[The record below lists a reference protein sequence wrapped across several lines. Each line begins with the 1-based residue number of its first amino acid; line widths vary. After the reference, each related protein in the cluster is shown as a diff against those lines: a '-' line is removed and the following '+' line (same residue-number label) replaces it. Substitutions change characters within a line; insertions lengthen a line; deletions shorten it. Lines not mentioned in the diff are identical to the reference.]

1 MKDQAKFQEE
11 MEKRKNTEEQL
22 RAEASM
28 TQGPPVAEGDLGEQ
42 LDRLQKIELRQ
53 RQEIDRYMYM
63 YMHVDVDVHACTR
76 RCRRTCTSTCMCV
89 HCICT

>member
-1 MKDQAKFQEE
+1 M
-11 MEKRKNTEEQL
+11 EEQL

-53 RQEIDRYMYM
+53 RQEIDRYIVHAYACTMYM
-63 YMHVDVDVHACTR
+63 YMHVDVDVDVHVVHACT
-76 RCRRTCTSTCMCV
+76 
-89 HCICT
+89 